1 MAAKQKCYPQKFRS
15 EWMRE
20 KAYEKWL
27 VPVPGNEALARCR
40 FCSKNFSAKLQNVK
54 IHRESEIHRKH
65 ERDRG
70 LSSQSANLM
79 EQFVNQGATQDS
91 KTKKRKE
98 AELKMSAFVA
108 LNTSFRVSSQ
118 LAGLVHATGVLQN
131 PIYLA
136 KY

>member
-1 MAAKQKCYPQKFRS
+1 
-15 EWMRE
+15 
-20 KAYEKWL
+20 
-27 VPVPGNEALARCR
+27 
-40 FCSKNFSAKLQNVK
+40 
-54 IHRESEIHRKH
+54 
-65 ERDRG
+65 
-70 LSSQSANLM
+70 M

-136 KY
+136 KYWVINDYSLLGVKIMLLSIFLFDVTFAWEKNSMDSRFQVPQMIL